1 MGPLDGVRVVEIA
14 GIGPAPC
21 CGMILAD
28 LGAEVILVERQSR
41 NPNAPEVEAQIAG
54 NTAFYKRSK
63 KSIALDLKEAESVA
77 TVLQLVDSA
86 DVLIEGFRPG
96 VMERLGL
103 GPEVCLAVNPAL
115 VYGRM
120 TGWGQTGPL
129 ASTAGHDINY
139 IALSGALY
147 YTGHAGEAP
156 FTPPTVVGDVA
167 GGAMT
172 LAIGIMAALLHAR
185 SSGEGQVVDAAIT
198 DGAAYMMTLMASMR
212 GAGLLSEPRDSSLFS
227 GGAPWYQAF
236 ECADG
241 EYVTVGSLE
250 PAFYHELLE
259 KCQLQDD
266 PDFANQFDQQ
276 AWPRARKSMERLFK
290 SRTRQQWCDLL
301 EGSDVCFAPVLSLP
315 EAQRHPHNIARKNF
329 VEVDGQMQPSPAP
342 KFSRTSTSAGRVPG
356 KGEHTQEI
364 LRELGKH

>member
-1 MGPLDGVRVVEIA
+1 MSC
-14 GIGPAPC
+14 PA
-21 CGMILAD
+21 A
-28 LGAEVILVERQSR
+28 
-41 NPNAPEVEAQIAG
+41 
-54 NTAFYKRSK
+54 
-63 KSIALDLKEAESVA
+63 
-77 TVLQLVDSA
+77 
-86 DVLIEGFRPG
+86 
-96 VMERLGL
+96 
-103 GPEVCLAVNPAL
+103 
-115 VYGRM
+115 
-120 TGWGQTGPL
+120 L
-129 ASTAGHDINY
+129 ASGPVWPQPVIRP
-139 IALSGALY
+139 S
-147 YTGHAGEAP
+147 
-156 FTPPTVVGDVA
+156 
-167 GGAMT
+167 
-172 LAIGIMAALLHAR
+172 
-185 SSGEGQVVDAAIT
+185 AAIT

-276 AWPRARKSMERLFK
+276 AWPRARESMERLFK

-315 EAQRHPHNIARKNF
+315 EAQRHPHNIARENF
-329 VEVDGQMQPSPAP
+329 VEVDGQVQPSPAP
-342 KFSRTSTSAGRVPG
+342 RFSRTTASVGRVPG

-364 LRELGKH
+364 LRELGKR